1 MERKMAAVPDRACA
15 SERRSIGQEHAM
27 QDVELPWS
35 GDVSQVIN
43 PWTAFFKVVGNRF
56 SFLTV
61 NVVRSRKPTVEK
73 EVLAQVGSYGRQLG
87 RVQDALAVL
96 VARFPEEGL
105 SKEQQQALADFRDLF
120 NGIADVKEKHT
131 DKPVL
136 RFKNHTTSELTT
148 G

>member
-1 MERKMAAVPDRACA
+1 
-15 SERRSIGQEHAM
+15 M

-43 PWTAFFKVVGNRF
+43 PWLAFFKAVGNRF
-56 SFLTV
+56 SFFTV
-61 NVVRSRKPTVEK
+61 NVGRSRNPTVEK

-96 VARFPEEGL
+96 VAHFPEEGL
-105 SKEQQQALADFRDLF
+105 SDQQRRALADFRDLF
-120 NGIADVKEKHT
+120 NSIADVKEKHT

-136 RFKNHTTSELTT
+136 RFKSHATSELTT
-148 G
+148 V